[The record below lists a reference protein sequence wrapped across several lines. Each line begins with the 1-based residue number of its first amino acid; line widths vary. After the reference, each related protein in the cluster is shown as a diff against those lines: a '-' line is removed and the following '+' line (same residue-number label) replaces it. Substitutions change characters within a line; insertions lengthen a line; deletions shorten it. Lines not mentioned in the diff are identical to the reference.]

1 MSVATPITTTA
12 DSPAT
17 PAPCHARV
25 LAGWLTEEQISRLD
39 SSPATLERCRSARA
53 AVAARPEGF
62 AQSGLIAEWPAE
74 LEEHGAALRASPAAR
89 RMFDEGWRPALITDL
104 RRIVAAQPTLLADDL
119 SAEGRARTAALTPG
133 EVARLALPLDPRAA
147 NIQTRFDEERQ
158 QWIVTSPDPNL
169 RITATFSG
177 EVQPNVLGVGFFFE
191 VLSSFVSVAEVGGRH
206 VLRDGYHRC
215 HRLLAAGITAVP
227 AFVRAY
233 GDDEPVFSAGMLDRE
248 LWRGPTP
255 PTLAD
260 YHDDR
265 VSIDVVVGAPQTTAI
280 VAAGPR
286 RLAVGRL
293 PQAA

>member
-1 MSVATPITTTA
+1 MSVVTPTTTPADPLATP
-12 DSPAT
+12 P
-17 PAPCHARV
+17 PCHARV
-25 LAGWLTEEQISRLD
+25 LAGWLTAEQISRLD
-39 SSPATLERCRSARA
+39 PSPATLERCRAA
-53 AVAARPEGF
+53 HEAVAARPDGV
-62 AQSGLIAEWPAE
+62 AQRGLIAEWPAE

-89 RMFDEGWRPALITDL
+89 RMFEEGWRPALITDL
-104 RRIVAAQPTLLADDL
+104 RRVVAAQPTLLADDL
-119 SAEGRARTAALTPG
+119 SAADRARTAALTLG
-133 EVARLALPLDPRAA
+133 DVARLALPVDPRAA

-158 QWIVTSPDPNL
+158 QWTVTSPDPNM

-227 AFVRAY
+227 AFVRRY
-233 GDDEPVFSAGMLDRE
+233 GDDEPVFNAGMLDRE
-248 LWRGPTP
+248 LWCGPTP

-260 YHDDR
+260 YHDDH
-265 VSIDVVVGAPQTTAI
+265 VSTEVLVGAPQTTAI